1 MGKIKILDD
10 HTRSKISAGE
20 VVDRPASVVKELVE
34 NSIDAGSSEV
44 LIEIKKAGKNYIRV
58 VDNGQGMDEE
68 DLVMAVRRYATSKI
82 QNFEDIFRIKTLGF
96 RGEALSA
103 IASVSQ
109 LEIKSRMRGEEVGNF
124 IRLEGGEIKQQGKVQ
139 MPYGTEVVVKNLFF
153 NTPARRKFL
162 KSDSTEYNHILDR
175 ILKFGIAFPEIEIQF
190 ISQGKKI
197 LNLKKSDYQRR
208 VEELFPELKG
218 NLIKVESH
226 TPIFKL
232 QAFLS
237 RPQINYPRRIRQYTF
252 VNNRAVVSGLLY
264 NILDRAYQGLIEGKG
279 YPAVFLFLNIEPQ
292 FIDVNIHPTKR
303 EIKFKNEHELYE
315 LLLNILKEELS
326 GEKIITTIKPASAP
340 LMSDERKFYGSE
352 ISTQAVEL
360 TAHEIKEIQE
370 SFLEARREEFLTY
383 KNKYTIWI
391 DEEGINIV
399 DNHAAWERVLF
410 EKIKKVIDH
419 GRVEI
424 QRLLLPEIINL
435 NPKSAQ
441 ILKQNVDLF
450 LKLGFEIKEFGEN
463 SFVVHTRPQFLN
475 GSVVKLIEEVIADI
489 ITEDKVE
496 DKTYRIIASLACHSA
511 VKAGDSLAPEEIK
524 NLISEV
530 KKLNTPYCPHGRPA
544 LIKIKWREIE
554 REFGRR

>member
-20 VVDRPASVVKELVE
+20 VVERPASVVKELVE

-68 DLVMAVRRYATSKI
+68 DLVMAIRRYATSKI

-103 IASVSQ
+103 IASVS
-109 LEIKSRMRGEEVGNF
+109 EIKISSRTKQDEIGNYVK
-124 IRLEGGEIKQQGKVQ
+124 LEAGIIKDKGKIP
-139 MPYGTEVVVKNLFF
+139 MPYGTEVIVRNLFF

-162 KSDSTEYNHILDR
+162 KTDSTEYNHILDMV
-175 ILKFGIAFPEIEIQF
+175 IKFGLAFPEVEFQF
-190 ISQGKKI
+190 ISGAKNV
-197 LNLKKSDYQRR
+197 LNLKKASFQQRI
-208 VEELFPELKG
+208 EQLFPELKNKLIPVEVQTPLF
-218 NLIKVESH
+218 NL
-226 TPIFKL
+226 L
-232 QAFLS
+232 GFLS
-237 RPQINYPRRIRQYTF
+237 SPKVNYPRRIKQYIF
-252 VNNRAVVSGLLY
+252 VNRRAVITPLIYSV
-264 NILDRAYQGLIEGKG
+264 IDKVYQGLITGRA
-279 YPAVFLFLNIEPQ
+279 YPAVFLFLDINPQ
-292 FIDVNIHPTKR
+292 FIDVNVHPTKR
-303 EIKFKNEHELYE
+303 EVKFKNEHELYE
-315 LLLNILKEELS
+315 LLLNILKGELS
-326 GEKIITTIKPASAP
+326 GEKIITTINPPSAP
-340 LMSDERKFYGSE
+340 LMSDERKIYGSE

-370 SFLEARREEFLTY
+370 SFLEARREEFLIY

-419 GRVEI
+419 GKVEI
-424 QRLLLPEIINL
+424 QRLLLPEVINL
-435 NPKSAQ
+435 NPKSAE
-441 ILKQNVDLF
+441 ILRQNVDLF

-475 GSVVKLIEEVIADI
+475 VSVVKLIEEVIADI
-489 ITEDKVE
+489 IAEEKVE
-496 DKTYRIIASLACHSA
+496 DKTYKIITSLACHSA
-511 VKAGDSLAPEEIK
+511 VKAGDSLATEEIK

-544 LIKIKWREIE
+544 LIKIRWQDVEK
-554 REFGRR
+554 EFRRR